1 MKILNSNKKKPET
14 DNSSNRETKSSTEPE
29 KMSLCSKELRRLS
42 RIELPDSKLKSKDSK
57 VNVFQEVAAPTAKME
72 TIKVDK
78 YKEDFFNNLIN
89 GILVI
94 GSEATAIPITRKTLV
109 MLETHNNALRWSE
122 ITAQTQQLL
131 IFH

>member
-42 RIELPDSKLKSKDSK
+42 RIELPDSKLRSKDSK
-57 VNVFQEVAAPTAKME
+57 VNVFQEVAAPTTKME
-72 TIKVDK
+72 TTKVDK

-122 ITAQTQQLL
+122 ITAQTQQLP
-131 IFH
+131 IVH

>member
-57 VNVFQEVAAPTAKME
+57 VNVFQEVAAPTTKME
-72 TIKVDK
+72 TTKVDK

-122 ITAQTQQLL
+122 ITAQTQQLP